1 MEHVTKFIPHRPPFL
16 FVDEIIE
23 ISDGSIKTRK
33 KIDPGE
39 SFFKGHYPGSP
50 VMPGVLLCESIFQSG
65 AILISKITSDK
76 AIGGE
81 ESGVPVLTRIINAKF
96 RKMVKPGDM
105 IEIETSITETLS
117 NVYFMKGRASV
128 SGKTVVAVE
137 YACCFAKVEE

>member
-1 MEHVTKFIPHRPPFL
+1 MEDVTKFIPHRSPFL

-23 ISDGSIKTRK
+23 ISAGSIKTRK

-81 ESGVPVLTRIINAKF
+81 EDGVPVLTRITNAKF
-96 RKMVKPGDM
+96 KKMVKPGDT
-105 IEIETSITETLS
+105 IDIETSITETLS

-128 SGKTVVAVE
+128 
-137 YACCFAKVEE
+137 